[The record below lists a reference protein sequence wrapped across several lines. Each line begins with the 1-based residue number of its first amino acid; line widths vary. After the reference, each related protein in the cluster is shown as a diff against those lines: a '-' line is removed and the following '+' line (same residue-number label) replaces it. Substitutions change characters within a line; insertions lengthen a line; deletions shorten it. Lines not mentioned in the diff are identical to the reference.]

1 MSGSDIALE
10 VKTLH
15 AGYGRIPILHGV
27 SLEVAAD
34 EIVGILGHNG
44 MGKSTLLK
52 AIMGFLPASSGTV
65 RLAGQDVTSLRVHE
79 RAGLG
84 MGYVPQGR
92 GIFPRLTVEENLRI
106 AFQQTGEADEAA
118 TLERV
123 LQDFPRIERLLEREG
138 GTLSGGEQQLLA
150 LARCLMADPW
160 LLLLDEPT
168 EGIQPSI
175 IEEIAETL
183 QRLRRS
189 RGLTIV
195 LVEQNFDFI
204 ASLSSR
210 VLVLERGRV
219 AGELSASDLVQPGKV
234 EEFLGFGSLRR
245 AHAAQAPAPAMG
257 RSPSTATE
265 TFSAASPAGMHA
277 SGGAVKPAARTAT
290 REIYMS
296 VTRPS
301 LDQMRKLVGGLGMS
315 MSDRELLDYMSLM
328 EDSFQA
334 YDLVDQLPDNLP
346 RVKYPRTPGYRPAPA
361 DNPLNAWYVKS
372 EVRGVPTGPLAGR
385 TIVLKD
391 NVCLA
396 GVPMMN
402 GASTLEGYTPD
413 VDATIVTRILDAGGI
428 IVGKAH
434 CEYFCLSGGSHTN
447 ATGPVHNPYKMGYMA
462 GGSSSGSAALVGAGE
477 VDMAIGGDQ
486 GGSIRMPA
494 SFCGAYGMKPTHGLV
509 PYTGIMPIEP
519 TIDHAGPITQNV
531 ADNALLLEVIAG
543 DDGLD
548 PRQYAPR
555 VDRYTQALGRGVS
568 GMRIGVVKEG
578 FGLANSEPDVDEKV
592 RRGADR
598 LRELGAVVEEVSV
611 PMHLQGGAIWTPIA
625 LEGLTDIMMH
635 GNGFGTGWRGLYVTS
650 LLDYHANWRSRADE
664 LSKSLK
670 ISMFVGEYMQRHY
683 RGHFYAKAQNLSRR
697 LRAAYDEAL
706 SRHDLLLMP
715 TMPLKSQQIPPP
727 DAPLSLYIQRAFE
740 MIGNTAPFD
749 ATGHPAMSVPCGFS
763 DGLPIGM
770 MLIGK
775 HYEESTIYRAAAAF
789 ERSGDWRTM

>member
-1 MSGSDIALE
+1 MSGSDPALE
-10 VKTLH
+10 VKALN

-27 SLEVAAD
+27 SLEVSAD

-52 AIMGFLPASSGTV
+52 AIMGFLPANAGTI
-65 RLAGQDVTSLRVHE
+65 RLAGQDVTRLKVHE
-79 RAGLG
+79 RARLG

-92 GIFPRLTVEENLRI
+92 GIFPRLSVEENLRI
-106 AFQQTGEADEAA
+106 AFQETGGADEAG
-118 TLERV
+118 TLDRV
-123 LQDFPRIERLLEREG
+123 LQDFPRVERLLQREG
-138 GTLSGGEQQLLA
+138 GALSGGEQQLLA

-175 IEEIAETL
+175 VDEIAETL

-204 ASLSSR
+204 ASLSDR

-219 AGELSASDLVQPGKV
+219 SGELSAADLVQPGKV
-234 EEFLGFGSLRR
+234 EEFLGFGRLRR
-245 AHAAQAPAPAMG
+245 SQAAPASAPHRPAAI
-257 RSPSTATE
+257 AT
-265 TFSAASPAGMHA
+265 TPLSAAPPARIHA
-277 SGGAVKPAARTAT
+277 TAASAEPPARAAI

-315 MSDRELLDYMSLM
+315 MSDREILDYMSLM

-334 YDLVDQLPDNLP
+334 YDLIDQLPDNLP
-346 RVKYPRTPGYRPAPA
+346 QVKYPRTPGYRPAPA

-413 VDATIVTRILDAGGI
+413 VDATVVTRILDAGGI

-447 ATGPVHNPYKMGYMA
+447 ATGPVHNPFKMGYMA

-568 GMRIGVVKEG
+568 GMRIGVVREG

-598 LRELGAVVEEVSV
+598 LRELGAFVEEVSV

-670 ISMFVGEYMQRHY
+670 VSMFVGEYMQRHY
-683 RGHFYAKAQNLSRR
+683 RGHYYAKAQNLSRR

-706 SRHDLLLMP
+706 ARYDLLLMP

-749 ATGHPAMSVPCGFS
+749 ATGHPAMSIPCGLS
-763 DGLPIGM
+763 EGLPIGM

-775 HYEESTIYRAAAAF
+775 HYDESTIYRAAAAF